1 MPSLIGAD
9 SGSGVNVA
17 ANYLKAVESTQFAT
31 RGLRLIKVEAVH
43 SAAAVDFGKAVLAG
57 TGVYTTSNSL
67 YQKGLNALMGFVE
80 VYATFA
86 PGTGGFIVA
95 IADDTA
101 NDGNAGGQNPSASV
115 SNSPFTAAEAAVL
128 AAIGASTSVTITT
141 VAVAAT
147 GITIS

>member
-9 SGSGVNVA
+9 AGSGVNVA
-17 ANYLKAVESTQFAT
+17 ANYLKAVESTNFAT
-31 RGLRLIKVEAVH
+31 RGLRFIKVTSVH

-57 TGVYTTSNSL
+57 TGVYTTSNSI

-80 VYATFA
+80 VYASFA

-101 NDGNAGGQNPSASV
+101 NDGNAGGQNPDASV
-115 SNSPFTAAEAAVL
+115 TNSPFTAAEAAVK
-128 AAIGASTSVTITT
+128 AAIGADTSVTITT

-147 GITIS
+147 GISIS

>member
-1 MPSLIGAD
+1 MPSLIANAGNVVD
-9 SGSGVNVA
+9 VA

-31 RGLRLIKVEAVH
+31 RGLRIVKVTAVH
-43 SAAAVDFGKAVLAG
+43 AAAAVDFSKAVLAG

-67 YQKGLNALMGFVE
+67 YQKALNALMGFVE

-101 NDGNAGGQNPSASV
+101 ADGNQGGQNPNPSV
-115 SNSPFTAAEAAVL
+115 SNSPFTNAEAAVL
-128 AAIGASTSVTITT
+128 SAIGADTSVTIAT
-141 VAVAAT
+141 VTVSAT
-147 GITIS
+147 GITIV

>member
-9 SGSGVNVA
+9 AGSGVNVA

-31 RGLRLIKVEAVH
+31 RGLRFIKVVADNGGT
-43 SAAAVDFGKAVLAG
+43 VDFSKAVLAA
-57 TGVYTTSNSL
+57 TGVYTTSNSI

-80 VYATFA
+80 VYASFA

-101 NDGNAGGQNPSASV
+101 NDGNAGGQNPDASV
-115 SNSPFTAAEAAVL
+115 TNSPFTAAEAAVK
-128 AAIGASTSVTITT
+128 AAVGCSGTVTISA

-147 GITIS
+147 GISIS

>member
-9 SGSGVNVA
+9 AGSGVNVA

-31 RGLRLIKVEAVH
+31 RGLRFIKVVADN
-43 SAAAVDFGKAVLAG
+43 SGAVDFGKAILAG
-57 TGVYTTSNSL
+57 TGVYTTSNSI

-80 VYATFA
+80 VYASFA

-101 NDGNAGGQNPSASV
+101 NDGNQGGQNPDASV
-115 SNSPFTAAEAAVL
+115 TNNPFTAAEAAVK
-128 AAIGASTSVTITT
+128 AAVGCSGAVTIST
-141 VAVAAT
+141 VSVAAT
-147 GITIS
+147 GISIS

>member
-1 MPSLIGAD
+1 MPSLIANAGNVVD
-9 SGSGVNVA
+9 VA

-31 RGLRLIKVEAVH
+31 RGLRFVKVTAVH
-43 SAAAVDFGKAVLAG
+43 SAAAVDFSKAVLAG

-67 YQKGLNALMGFVE
+67 YQKALNALMGSVE

-101 NDGNAGGQNPSASV
+101 ADGNQGGSNPDAAV
-115 SNSPFTAAEAAVL
+115 TNSPFTAAEAAIKS
-128 AAIGASTSVTITT
+128 AIGADTSATVAT

-147 GITIS
+147 GISIS

>member
-1 MPSLIGAD
+1 MPSLIANAGNVVD
-9 SGSGVNVA
+9 VA
-17 ANYLKAVESTQFAT
+17 ANYLKAVESTNFAT
-31 RGLRLIKVEAVH
+31 RGLRFVKVTAIH
-43 SAAAVDFGKAVLAG
+43 AAAAVDFSKAVLAG

-86 PGTGGFIVA
+86 PGTSGFIVA

-101 NDGNAGGQNPSASV
+101 NDGNQGGQNPNASV
-115 SNSPFTAAEAAVL
+115 TNSPFAAAEAAVL
-128 AAIGASTSVTITT
+128 AAIGADTSVTIAT

-147 GITIS
+147 GISIS

>member
-9 SGSGVNVA
+9 AGSGVNVA
-17 ANYLKAVESTQFAT
+17 ANYLKAVESTNFAT
-31 RGLRLIKVEAVH
+31 RGLRFIKVTSVH
-43 SAAAVDFGKAVLAG
+43 SAAAVDFSKATIGA
-57 TGVYTTSNSL
+57 TGVYTTSNSI

-80 VYATFA
+80 VYASFA

-95 IADDTA
+95 IADDTT
-101 NDGNAGGQNPSASV
+101 NDGNQGGQNPNASV
-115 SNSPFTAAEAAVL
+115 TNSPFTAAAAAVK
-128 AAIGASTSVTITT
+128 AAIGADTSVTIAT